1 MKILTIDFNCIFYSC
16 IRLYEEKVV
25 KEENAATIW
34 NFLDDRYDMTR
45 FIDYDSKLLL
55 QLARII
61 YSNDS
66 HIPGVKKS
74 RNSICVEHSN
84 MVGWIT
90 EDVLKSENPP
100 ESISI
105 TNIDFFDDL
114 NLVGQSKT
122 NINRFDKYDSTNWLG
137 YLYSKGY
144 VQEVTWYKAA
154 NSDVNKYPDD
164 IKYTIKSFRDL
175 DELINGDFDYVII
188 STSPKYVPYKYRHLV
203 DLLAMIGE

>member
-16 IRLYEEKVV
+16 IRLYEEKVA
-25 KEENAATIW
+25 KEENASTIW

-45 FIDYDSKLLL
+45 FVDYDSKLLL
-55 QLARII
+55 KLAQII
-61 YSNDS
+61 SSNDS
-66 HIPGVKKS
+66 HTPGVKS
-74 RNSICVEHSN
+74 RNSICVEQSN
-84 MVGWIT
+84 IVQWIT
-90 EDVLKSENPP
+90 EDVLKEENPP

-122 NINRFDKYDSTNWLG
+122 NINRFDKYDYTNWLG

-144 VQEVTWYKAA
+144 IQEVTWYKAA
-154 NSDVNKYPDD
+154 NSDVVRYPDD